1 MSKISVFILAVFFGL
16 VALFSIY
23 NYDTTMIH
31 VPFSGTYSVPKIGL
45 ILFSVISGVFL
56 MLILVALRDTKRYI
70 DNYSHVKRQK
80 KEEWLEGLYSKAIN
94 QILAN
99 NREGAREILET
110 ILGQAPEHTDAL
122 LRMGDIYSF
131 SGQHEK
137 AAEHYKRALASSD
150 GKSMEALLLLEQ
162 EMEALSRWDSAL
174 GYAEQILEQD
184 PDNLSAFERKR
195 SILEKME
202 RWADLVEVQR
212 AILKLEHLPE
222 RKAEEARLSGYRY
235 EHAKQLLE
243 ANDLERSGKLF
254 RMVLKYEKEFIPSYL
269 GAAEVLLG
277 QGEDEQ
283 AVEFL
288 ERGYAQTCSVIL
300 LARLEDLL
308 INKGEPE
315 RIIKLYQNALN
326 GNPGDSLMKFLMAK
340 LYYRLEMID
349 DALESLKGLES
360 AENYPSVSSLM
371 GELYMR
377 RERYEKAARAFKKAS
392 EMQPSRL
399 FYSCSSCGH
408 LSAEWSGRCPGC
420 GKWNSY
426 RFDIY
431 GRSKL

>member
-1 MSKISVFILAVFFGL
+1 MTKIAVFILTVFFAA

-31 VPFSGTYSVPKIGL
+31 VPFSGIYSVPKIGL

-56 MLILVALRDTKRYI
+56 MLTLVALRDTKRFM
-70 DNYSHVKRQK
+70 DNYRHVKRQK
-80 KEEWLEGLYSKAIN
+80 KEEWIEGLYSKAIN

-99 NREGAREILET
+99 NREEAKEILET
-110 ILGQAPEHTDAL
+110 ILGEAPEHLDAL
-122 LRMGDIYSF
+122 LRMGDTYSF
-131 SGQHEK
+131 SGQHAK
-137 AAEHYKRALASSD
+137 AAEYYKRALGASG
-150 GKSMEALLLLEQ
+150 GKNMEALLLLEQ
-162 EMEALSRWDSAL
+162 EMEAQSMWDSAL
-174 GYAEQILEQD
+174 NYAEDILEQD
-184 PDNLSAFERKR
+184 PDNLSALESKR
-195 SILEKME
+195 SILEKIE
-202 RWADLVEVQR
+202 RWPDLVEVQKS
-212 AILKLEHLPE
+212 ILKLEHLPD
-222 RKAEEARLSGYRY
+222 RRAEEARLSGYRY
-235 EHAKQLLE
+235 EYARQMLE
-243 ANDLERSGKLF
+243 ANDLERSGKVF
-254 RMVLKYEKEFIPSYL
+254 RQVLRYEKDFIPSYL

-288 ERGYAQTCSVIL
+288 ERGYVHTGSVIL

-326 GNPGDSLMKFLMAK
+326 GNPSDPVLKFLMGK

-349 DALESLKGLES
+349 DALDSLKGFES
-360 AENYPSVSSLM
+360 AENFPSVCSLL

-377 RERYEKAARAFKKAS
+377 RERYEKAARAFKKAVD
-392 EMQPSRL
+392 MQPSKL
-399 FYSCSSCGH
+399 FYCCSSCGH
-408 LSAEWSGRCPGC
+408 LAAEWGGRCSGC